1 MGIFTM
7 ILQGVRSNVI
17 RWFNVKISASRFRGD
32 DDNFSFK
39 ILLGWKIEKNL
50 VSKKALAAMT
60 GEIHTTLEHSR
71 IDEHS

>member
-32 DDNFSFK
+32 DDNLFIYNIIGLENRKKS
-39 ILLGWKIEKNL
+39 GIEK
-50 VSKKALAAMT
+50 ST
-60 GEIHTTLEHSR
+60 GRNDRRDTHNTAVLMNIVNK
-71 IDEHS
+71 

>member
-1 MGIFTM
+1 MSRSAPQDLGVMM
-7 ILQGVRSNVI
+7 II
-17 RWFNVKISASRFRGD
+17 C
-32 DDNFSFK
+32 SFI

>member
-32 DDNFSFK
+32 DDNLFIYNIIGLENRK
-39 ILLGWKIEKNL
+39 KNL

-60 GEIHTTLEHSR
+60 GEIHTTQPY
-71 IDEHS
+71 